1 MLQQLLELVRRKNI
15 FRWNLKRVEIKLIAV
30 ILYYAGISFR
40 KTSKF
45 LRDFERF
52 SHESLRLWY
61 HKIANLFASASK
73 NRRCVAIDETKIK
86 IGDEYWYIWAAID
99 VDTWEIL
106 GIMVTKWRTSIDVIK
121 FVKEIL
127 RYCKNRPII
136 KTDRGPWYR
145 WSLQRLGLKH
155 EYETFGER
163 NAIEGWFNILKSRLK
178 RFWKRF
184 PSNASKE
191 SVESWIAAFITLYN
205 LEVRIS

>member
-30 ILYYAGISFR
+30 VLYYAGISFR

-61 HKIANLFASASK
+61 HKIANLFANTRK
-73 NRRCVAIDETKIK
+73 DRRCVAIDETKIK
-86 IGDEYWYIWAAID
+86 IGDEWWYIWAAID

-106 GIMVTKWRTSIDVIK
+106 GVMVTKWRTSIDVIQL
-121 FVKEIL
+121 VRRIL
-127 RYCKNRPII
+127 MYCENKPVI

-145 WSLQRLGLKH
+145 WTLQRLGLQH

-163 NAIEGWFNILKSRLK
+163 NAMEGWFNILKTRLK

-184 PSNASKE
+184 PFNASKE
-191 SVESWIAAFITLYN
+191 RVESWIKAFVTLYN
-205 LEVRIS
+205 MEVRIS

>member
-30 ILYYAGISFR
+30 VLYYAGISFR

-52 SHESLRLWY
+52 SQESLRLWY